1 MLKEIKEFF
10 TGDKTEATEAFDSS
24 MKDDALITQINRWEE
39 ETSDYFGLLKRI
51 WEKNLAYYHGI
62 QTDSDRIQGKNSKT
76 VDNRIWMAV
85 ETMIPIASARLPDI
99 ILKPGEE
106 SDLAQINA
114 LQTQDVLNYH
124 LDRVGIQSISERF
137 LRDMLTKRYGV
148 MKACWDF
155 RNDDVGVK
163 YVDARRLRFPK
174 FGTTIDELAF
184 VIEDMEMSYDRVVE
198 YFGEEKAKE
207 LLKSVKQEDKSDKKY
222 RKATYLIQEVWTNDY
237 VCWKTGHIILDKK
250 PNPYYD
256 FKNLKKNFFNAPK
269 KPYIIKSLFETDE
282 SIIGDTDYIQQCLS
296 LQDNINTRKRQIE
309 DITNKVGNPY
319 LLIDSDTMSEEEAA
333 NITNEPGA
341 IIYGRDAAS
350 GTKIRFETPGQ
361 VPAYMFSDLEF
372 SIKDFDNIFGIH
384 STTRGER
391 EGKETLGG
399 RQILRE
405 ADMGRID
412 QVARQF
418 ERALDDLANYWIQ
431 LMKLFYTDKQS
442 FSILGEDG
450 VRFVTDFTG
459 EKIGNVKPLVRMGST
474 LKEDEASIKQNAI
487 ILWQNKAIGLKTLYK
502 MLRIPNMQEAMNDFI
517 ETQSGQILRPAQP
530 VQEPVGQPQPQEA
543 VQPQQ
548 NAV

>member
-1 MLKEIKEFF
+1 MIKEIKDFF
-10 TGDKTEATEAFDSS
+10 TGNKDEAKESFDAK
-24 MKDDALITQINRWEE
+24 MDDEALIAQIKRWEKE
-39 ETSDYFGLLKRI
+39 SEDFYGLLRRI
-51 WEKNLAYYHGI
+51 WEQNLAYYHGI
-62 QTDSDRIQGKNSKT
+62 QTDSNRITGKNSKT

-85 ETMIPIASARLPDI
+85 ETIIPIASARLPDI
-99 ILKPGEE
+99 ILKPGGDD
-106 SDLAQINA
+106 DLSQINA
-114 LQTQDVLNYH
+114 LATQDVLNYQM
-124 LDRVGIQSISERF
+124 DRVGIQAVSERF
-137 LRDMLTKRYGV
+137 IRDMLVKRYGV

-155 RNDDVGVK
+155 RNDDVDVK
-163 YVDARRLRFPK
+163 YVDARRIRVPK
-174 FGTTIDELAF
+174 FGTTIDDLAF
-184 VIEDMEMSYDRVVE
+184 TIEDMEMAYDRVVE

-207 LLKSVKQEDKSDKKY
+207 LIKSVRQEPKSDKKI
-222 RKATYLIQEVWTNDY
+222 RKATYLIQEVWTNEY
-237 VCWKTGHIILDKK
+237 VCWKAGHIILDKK

-256 FKNLKKNFFNAPK
+256 FENLKKNYFNAPK

-282 SIIGDTDYIQQCLS
+282 SLIGDTDYIQQCLS

-319 LLIDSDTMSEEEAA
+319 LLIDSDVMSEEEAA

-341 IIYGRDAAS
+341 ILYGRDAAS

-372 SIKDFDNIFGIH
+372 SIKDFDNVFGIH

-431 LMKLFYTDKQS
+431 LMKLFYTEEKA
-442 FSILGEDG
+442 FTILGEDG
-450 VRFVTDFTG
+450 IRFVKDFTG
-459 EKIGNVKPLVRMGST
+459 DKIGNVKPLVRLGST
-474 LKEDEASIKQNAI
+474 LKEDEASIKQNAA
-487 ILWQNKAIGLKTLYK
+487 ILWQNKAIGLRTLYK
-502 MLRIPNMQEAMNDFI
+502 MLRIHNMQEAI
-517 ETQSGQILRPAQP
+517 
-530 VQEPVGQPQPQEA
+530 
-543 VQPQQ
+543 
-548 NAV
+548 NA

>member
-1 MLKEIKEFF
+1 MIKEIKDFF
-10 TGDKTEATEAFDSS
+10 TGNKDEAKESFDSK
-24 MKDDALITQINRWEE
+24 MDDEALIAQIKRWEKE
-39 ETSDYFGLLKRI
+39 SEDFYGLLRRI
-51 WEKNLAYYHGI
+51 WEQNLAYYHGI
-62 QTDSDRIQGKNSKT
+62 QTDSNRITGKNSKT

-85 ETMIPIASARLPDI
+85 ETIIPIASARLPDI
-99 ILKPGEE
+99 ILKPGGDD
-106 SDLAQINA
+106 DLSQINA
-114 LQTQDVLNYH
+114 LATQDVLNYQM
-124 LDRVGIQSISERF
+124 DRVGIQAVSERF
-137 LRDMLTKRYGV
+137 IRDMLVKRYGV

-155 RNDDVGVK
+155 RNDDVDVK
-163 YVDARRLRFPK
+163 YVDARRIRVPK
-174 FGTTIDELAF
+174 FGTTIDDLAF
-184 VIEDMEMSYDRVVE
+184 TIEDMEMAYDRVVE

-207 LLKSVKQEDKSDKKY
+207 LIKSVRQEPKSDKKI
-222 RKATYLIQEVWTNDY
+222 RKATYLIQEVWTNEY
-237 VCWKTGHIILDKK
+237 VCWKAGHIILDKK

-256 FKNLKKNFFNAPK
+256 FENLKKNYFNAPK

-282 SIIGDTDYIQQCLS
+282 SLIGDTDYIQQCLS

-319 LLIDSDTMSEEEAA
+319 LLIDSDVMSEEEAA

-341 IIYGRDAAS
+341 ILYGRDAAS

-372 SIKDFDNIFGIH
+372 SIKDFDNVFGIH

-431 LMKLFYTDKQS
+431 LMKLFYTEEKA
-442 FSILGEDG
+442 FTILGEDG
-450 VRFVTDFTG
+450 IRFVKDFTG
-459 EKIGNVKPLVRMGST
+459 DKIGNVKPLVRLGST
-474 LKEDEASIKQNAI
+474 LKEDEASIKQNAA
-487 ILWQNKAIGLKTLYK
+487 ILWQNKAIGLRTLYK
-502 MLRIPNMQEAMNDFI
+502 MLRIPNMQEAINDYI
-517 ETQSGQILRPAQP
+517 ETQSGQIFRPAPP
-530 VQEPVGQPQPQEA
+530 VQEPVGQPLPQEG
-543 VQPQQ
+543 QQ
-548 NAV
+548 MTQ

>member
-1 MLKEIKEFF
+1 MFDKIKEIF
-10 TGDKTEATEAFDSS
+10 TGDKNEAKESFDSS
-24 MKDDALITQINRWEE
+24 MKDDDLIVQIKRWEE
-39 ETSDYFGLLKRI
+39 ESEEFYGLLKRI

-99 ILKPGEE
+99 IIKPGEE
-106 SDLAQINA
+106 SDLSQINA

-124 LDRVGIQSISERF
+124 MDRVGIQSISERF
-137 LRDMLTKRYGV
+137 IRDMLVKRYGV
-148 MKACWDF
+148 MKPCWDF

-163 YVDARRLRFPK
+163 YVDARRIRVPK
-174 FGTTIDELAF
+174 FGTSIDELPF
-184 VIEDMEMSYDRVVE
+184 VIEDMEMTYDRVLE
-198 YFGEEKAKE
+198 FFGESKANE
-207 LLKSVKQEDKSDKKY
+207 LIKSVKQEPKSDKKI

-237 VCWKTGHIILDKK
+237 VCWKAGNIVLDKK
-250 PNPYYD
+250 KNPYYD
-256 FKNLKKNFFNAPK
+256 FNDLKKNYFNAPK

-282 SIIGDTDYIQQCLS
+282 SIIGDTDYVQQVIS

-418 ERALDDLANYWIQ
+418 ERALDELANYWIQ
-431 LMKLFYTDKQS
+431 LMKLFYTEEKA
-442 FSILGEDG
+442 FTILGEDG
-450 VRFVTDFTG
+450 IRFVNDFTG
-459 EKIGNVKPLVRMGST
+459 DKIGNVKPLVRLGST
-474 LKEDEASIKQNAI
+474 IKEDEASIKQNAI
-487 ILWQNKAIGLKTLYK
+487 LLWQNKAIGLRTLYK
-502 MLRIPNMQEAMNDFI
+502 MLRIPNMQEAVNDFI

-530 VQEPVGQPQPQEA
+530 VQEPVGQTVPQPEIPIA
-543 VQPQQ
+543 
-548 NAV
+548 